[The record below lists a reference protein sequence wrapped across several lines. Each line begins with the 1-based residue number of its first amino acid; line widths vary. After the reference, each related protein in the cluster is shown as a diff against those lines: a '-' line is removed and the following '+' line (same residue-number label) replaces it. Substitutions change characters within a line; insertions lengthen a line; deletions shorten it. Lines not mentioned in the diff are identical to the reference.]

1 MVKFACCIELSNIIH
16 ELYSFSSNSLNFS
29 LATILFRQA
38 SIMFNAFFFKKRIAI
53 GEGLNYKSL

>member
-38 SIMFNAFFFKKRIAI
+38 SIMFNAFLKKK
-53 GEGLNYKSL
+53 GSP